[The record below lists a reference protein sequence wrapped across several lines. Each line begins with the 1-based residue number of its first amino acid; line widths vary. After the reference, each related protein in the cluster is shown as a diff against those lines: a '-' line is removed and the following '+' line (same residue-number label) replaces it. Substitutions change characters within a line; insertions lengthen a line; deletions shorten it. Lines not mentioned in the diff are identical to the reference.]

1 MDNYIIHG
9 IVTLTDEKNY
19 LRNILEAAE
28 ETGEDLEK
36 IIQDRIEAI
45 YAQLEE
51 LEGGECEQPD
61 PDAG

>member
-1 MDNYIIHG
+1 MDNYTIHR

-19 LRNILEAAE
+19 LRNILEVAE

-45 YAQLEE
+45 CEQLEE
-51 LEGGECEQPD
+51 LEGGE
-61 PDAG
+61 